1 MKHRSFGTP
10 TETMELTT
18 LLQYASRLMGRMHHC
33 HHHMHR
39 GQHAQGK
46 VISILLEHGPISQSQ
61 LLEILDIRSSSLSEL
76 ISKLERNGLISRE
89 RNEADR
95 RSFIVSATKEAEDMF
110 SNVENNE
117 RGSAEQPFASLEN
130 EEKEELRRLLLKIVD
145 SLKDQPKP
153 KRSRG
158 RCHHDH
164 GLEKGRRG
172 MNGGRGR
179 RRK

>member
-10 TETMELTT
+10 TETMELST

-33 HHHMHR
+33 HHHMHQ

-46 VISILLEHGPISQSQ
+46 VISILLEHGPMSQSQ

-95 RSFIVSATKEAEDMF
+95 RSFIVSATKEAEEVF
-110 SNVENNE
+110 SNQGNAE
-117 RGSAEQPFASLEN
+117 RESIEQLFPSLEN
-130 EEKEELRRLLLKIVD
+130 KEKEELRRLLLKIVD
-145 SLKDQPKP
+145 SLKDQPEP
-153 KRSRG
+153 KRGRG

-164 GLEKGRRG
+164 GLKKGKRDMNGRRG
-172 MNGGRGR
+172 H